1 MIGVLV
7 VVEEVMFWGLGSDNL
22 KCKTTKLGRKG
33 EGGGGGGGG
42 EGEGWIIIQGEVERE
57 RE

>member
-1 MIGVLV
+1 
-7 VVEEVMFWGLGSDNL
+7 MFWGLGSDNL

-42 EGEGWIIIQGEVERE
+42 EGEG
-57 RE
+57 